1 MKRAMTAARG
11 GRLAVMVAFL
21 ASGAASVPALA
32 QSTLSGQLASC
43 LTIFGAVERLACYD
57 RVARAAAGQTGVGA
71 PGRPATAPP
80 PSAPVPV
87 ATPPIQAFGSEQLR
101 SPRARTTQPDRLAAD
116 IAGINFSPFGKF
128 TVTLSNGQV
137 WRQLDSDDHTVG
149 ARKSMHSARIER
161 GLLGSYNLQFNDSS
175 LVYKVARV
183 R

>member
-71 PGRPATAPP
+71 PGRQAIAPP

-137 WRQLDSDDHTVG
+137 WRQLDSDDHTVS